1 MGQGRISTA
10 RLLFQRAAEACDMK
24 AAFALG
30 ATYDPIM
37 LRKFGAT
44 LVDPNIATART
55 WYEQARRLGLSEAS
69 RQLELLSELPQEP

>member
-1 MGQGRISTA
+1 
-10 RLLFQRAAEACDMK
+10 
-24 AAFALG
+24 
-30 ATYDPIM
+30 

-69 RQLELLSELPQEP
+69 RQLELLSELPEEP